1 MRVYINGEIFPLY
14 KVSTYD
20 GNLHL
25 RFNPDG
31 FGVEEIRSA
40 IESGSE
46 PIRITDDA
54 GNLLNEYTG
63 YTHIEIISVNYSFK
77 YSPMDLGTCIEFSIR
92 KEIVTPQ
99 ELLDVQ
105 MALAELAEL
114 IAGGNSNG

>member
-1 MRVYINGEIFPLY
+1 MKVYINGQIFPLY

-31 FGVEEIRSA
+31 FGVDEIRNA

-46 PIRITDDA
+46 PIAITDDD
-54 GNLLNEYTG
+54 GNLLYEYTG
-63 YTHIEIISVNYSFK
+63 FTKIEIISVNYSFK
-77 YSPMDLGTCIEFSIR
+77 YSVMDLGTCIEFSIR
-92 KEIVTPQ
+92 KEIVTPA

-105 MALAELAEL
+105 MALAELAGM
-114 IAGGNSNG
+114 IAGGNDNG